1 MRSPA
6 LTKQCSEIVAIAQD
20 LLSGHADNARTFSQ
34 RITKI
39 YSDYAN
45 RNICSDQ
52 PTNNKAEKPPCQSFL
67 ILLHRCDCWP

>member
-1 MRSPA
+1 MRHCMEISQSTQLA
-6 LTKQCSEIVAIAQD
+6 LFQVSR
-20 LLSGHADNARTFSQ
+20 SGNASQARTFSQ

-39 YSDYAN
+39 YNDYAN
-45 RNICSDQ
+45 RNICSDH